1 MSNVVAFPGKNK
13 MHPPQSEEEL
23 VKHAQTIRQKFIS
36 NHAVD
41 FAFDVFRTLETH
53 GFDLQGDTQIKYD
66 LVLISEAIKSSMCR
80 SLGMKHPLQEFA
92 QNIINL
98 KDSDINFDDDE
109 ESDEDV

>member
-1 MSNVVAFPGKNK
+1 MSNVIAFPKK
-13 MHPPQSEEEL
+13 TKLHPPQSEDEL
-23 VKHAQTIRQKFIS
+23 KSHASLIRQKFIS
-36 NHAVD
+36 THAVD

-53 GFDLQGDTQIKYD
+53 GFDLQGDAQIKYD

-80 SLGMKHPLQEFA
+80 SMGMKHPVQEFA

-109 ESDEDV
+109 EYEDV

>member
-1 MSNVVAFPGKNK
+1 
-13 MHPPQSEEEL
+13 MHPPQTEEEL

-80 SLGMKHPLQEFA
+80 SLGMKHPLKEFA
-92 QNIINL
+92 QHIINL
-98 KDSDINFDDDE
+98 KDSAINFDDDE